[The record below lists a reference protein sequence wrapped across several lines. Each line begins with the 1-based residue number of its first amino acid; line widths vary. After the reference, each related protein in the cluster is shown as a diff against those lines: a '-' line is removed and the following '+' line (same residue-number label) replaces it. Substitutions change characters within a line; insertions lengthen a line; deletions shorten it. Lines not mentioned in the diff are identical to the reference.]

1 MKKILG
7 VIVLLIAVYFL
18 GPKPAALVLTPSAS
32 WTDIPDSVS
41 QIDAY
46 IAAKESKTVLKPGNE
61 ARVIWADSAQPK
73 KTKIVFMYVHGF
85 SASPMEGDPLHRE
98 VAKKFGANLLL
109 ARVAGH
115 GVPDSDSTYATVTA
129 DDYYQSVENYYAIA
143 KKLGDE
149 VVVLGTSFGGAMS
162 LVLAANHPEIKALML
177 YGPCIA
183 IKDPNATLLDN
194 PWGLQMAHLITGS
207 DYRDIPV
214 MAPGHAEN
222 WSLHYRLEGVVAVQ
236 NLLTH
241 AMTKKVFEK
250 VKIPVFMGYYYKDEE
265 HQDNVVSVDAM
276 KEMYA
281 ALGTPAALKREEAF
295 PNSGNHVITSNLLGK
310 LTDKPIASSEAFL
323 RDVVKLN

>member
-18 GPKPAALVLTPSAS
+18 GPKPAAPVLTPSAS

-61 ARVIWADSAQPK
+61 ARVIWADSSQPT

-129 DDYYQSVENYYAIA
+129 DDYYQRVENYYAIA

-241 AMTKKVFEK
+241 AMTKEVFEK
-250 VKIPVFMGYYYKDEE
+250 VKMPVFMGYYYKDEE

>member
-1 MKKILG
+1 MKKIL
-7 VIVLLIAVYFL
+7 VVLILLIGTYFV
-18 GPKPAALVLTPSAS
+18 GPKPETPVLTPSAS

-61 ARVIWADSAQPK
+61 ARVIWADSAQPE

-115 GVPDSDSTYATVTA
+115 GVPDSDSTYATVSA

-241 AMTKKVFEK
+241 AMTKEVFEK

-276 KEMYA
+276 KEMYV

>member
-7 VIVLLIAVYFL
+7 VVVLLIGVYFL
-18 GPKPAALVLTPSAS
+18 GPKPETPVLTPSAS
-32 WTDIPDSVS
+32 WTDIPDSVN
-41 QIDAY
+41 QIDCY
-46 IAAKESKTVLKPGNE
+46 IAFKESKMVLKPGNE
-61 ARVIWADSAQPK
+61 ARIVWADSTQPK

-115 GVPDSDSTYATVTA
+115 GVPDSDSTYANVTA

-194 PWGLQMAHLITGS
+194 PWGLQMARLITGS

-222 WSLHYRLEGVVAVQ
+222 WSLHYRLEGVVAIQ
-236 NLLTH
+236 NFLTN
-241 AMTKKVFEK
+241 AMNKEVFEK
-250 VKIPVFMGYYYKDEE
+250 VKMPVFLGYYYKDEE

-276 KEMYA
+276 KVMFEQ
-281 ALGTPAALKREEAF
+281 LGTPASLKKSEAF

-310 LTDKPIASSEAFL
+310 LTDKPIASSVAFL

>member
-1 MKKILG
+1 MKKIL
-7 VIVLLIAVYFL
+7 VVLILLIGAYFL
-18 GPKPAALVLTPSAS
+18 GPKPENPVLMPSAS

-41 QIDAY
+41 QIDSY
-46 IAAKESKTVLKPGNE
+46 IAAKESKTLLKPGNE
-61 ARVIWADSAQPK
+61 ARIIWADSAQPK

-241 AMTKKVFEK
+241 AMTKEVFEK

>member
-18 GPKPAALVLTPSAS
+18 GPKPAAPVLTPSAS

-129 DDYYQSVENYYAIA
+129 DEYYQSVENYYAIA

-241 AMTKKVFEK
+241 AMTKEVFEK

>member
-18 GPKPAALVLTPSAS
+18 GPKPEVPVLTPSAS

-241 AMTKKVFEK
+241 AMTKEVFEK

>member
-18 GPKPAALVLTPSAS
+18 GPKPAAPVLTPSAS

-162 LVLAANHPEIKALML
+162 LVLAANHSEIKALML

-241 AMTKKVFEK
+241 AMTKEVFEK

>member
-18 GPKPAALVLTPSAS
+18 GPKPAAPVLTPSAS

-214 MAPGHAEN
+214 MARRCCARPV
-222 WSLHYRLEGVVAVQ
+222 STPRRPEG
-236 NLLTH
+236 
-241 AMTKKVFEK
+241 
-250 VKIPVFMGYYYKDEE
+250 
-265 HQDNVVSVDAM
+265 
-276 KEMYA
+276 
-281 ALGTPAALKREEAF
+281 
-295 PNSGNHVITSNLLGK
+295 SGGSG
-310 LTDKPIASSEAFL
+310 A
-323 RDVVKLN
+323 

>member
-1 MKKILG
+1 MKK
-7 VIVLLIAVYFL
+7 VLLVLAVLIGAYFL
-18 GPKPAALVLTPSAS
+18 GPKPKAPVLTPSAN
-32 WTDIPDSVS
+32 WTAIPDSARAL
-41 QIDAY
+41 DAY
-46 IAAKESKTVLKPGNE
+46 IAAKESATILKAGNQ
-61 ARVIWADSAQPK
+61 ARIIWADSIQPK
-73 KTKIVFMYVHGF
+73 KTKVVFMYVHGF

-115 GVPDSDSTYATVTA
+115 GVPDSDSTYAQVTA
-129 DDYYQSVENYYAIA
+129 DEYYQSVENYYAIA

-214 MAPGHAEN
+214 MAAGHAEN

-241 AMTKKVFEK
+241 AMTQEVFEK
-250 VKIPVFMGYYYKDEE
+250 VKIPVFMGYYYKDEA
-265 HQDNVVSVDAM
+265 HQDMVVSVDAM
-276 KEMYA
+276 KVMFEQ
-281 ALGTPAALKREEAF
+281 LGTPASLKKSEAF

-310 LTDKPIASSEAFL
+310 LTEKPIASSELFL
-323 RDVVKLN
+323 RNVVKLN

>member
-18 GPKPAALVLTPSAS
+18 GPKPEVPALTPSAS

-194 PWGLQMAHLITGS
+194 PWGLQMAHLITGC

-241 AMTKKVFEK
+241 AMTKEVFEK

>member
-1 MKKILG
+1 MKKIL
-7 VIVLLIAVYFL
+7 VVLILLIGTYFV
-18 GPKPAALVLTPSAS
+18 GPKPETPVLTPSAS

-61 ARVIWADSAQPK
+61 ARVIWADSAQPE

-115 GVPDSDSTYATVTA
+115 GVPDSDSTYATVSA

-241 AMTKKVFEK
+241 AMTKEVFEK
-250 VKIPVFMGYYYKDEE
+250 VKMPVFMGYYYKDEE

>member
-18 GPKPAALVLTPSAS
+18 GPKPAAPVLTPSAS

-109 ARVAGH
+109 ARVEGH

-241 AMTKKVFEK
+241 AMTKEVFEK

-310 LTDKPIASSEAFL
+310 LTDKPIASSEDFL

>member
-1 MKKILG
+1 
-7 VIVLLIAVYFL
+7 
-18 GPKPAALVLTPSAS
+18 
-32 WTDIPDSVS
+32 
-41 QIDAY
+41 
-46 IAAKESKTVLKPGNE
+46 
-61 ARVIWADSAQPK
+61 
-73 KTKIVFMYVHGF
+73 MYVHGF

-98 VAKKFGANLLL
+98 LAKHFGANLLL

-115 GVPDSDSTYATVTA
+115 GVPDSDSTFAKVTA
-129 DDYYQSVENYYAIA
+129 DEYYQSVENYYAIA

-194 PWGLQMAHLITGS
+194 PWGLQMAHLITRS

-236 NLLTH
+236 NLLTY
-241 AMTKKVFEK
+241 AMTKEVFEK
-250 VKIPVFMGYYYKDEE
+250 VKMPVFMGYYYKDEA

-276 KEMYA
+276 KEMFA
-281 ALGTPAALKREEAF
+281 QLGTPAALKKSEAF

-310 LTDKPIASSEAFL
+310 LTDQPIAESEAFL
-323 RDVVKLN
+323 HNVVKLN

>member
-18 GPKPAALVLTPSAS
+18 GPKPAAPVLTPSAS

-162 LVLAANHPEIKALML
+162 LVLVANHPEIKALML

-241 AMTKKVFEK
+241 AMTKEVFEK

-281 ALGTPAALKREEAF
+281 AIGTPAALKREEAF

>member
-1 MKKILG
+1 MKKVL
-7 VIVLLIAVYFL
+7 VVLVLLVGAYFV
-18 GPKPAALVLTPSAS
+18 GPKPEAPVLTPSAS

-41 QIDAY
+41 QLDAY
-46 IAAKESKTVLKPGNE
+46 IVAHESKTVLKPGNE
-61 ARVIWADSAQPK
+61 ARIVWADTAQPK

-115 GVPDSDSTYATVTA
+115 GVPDSDSTFAKVTA
-129 DDYYQSVENYYAIA
+129 DEYYQSVENYYAIA

-162 LVLAANHPEIKALML
+162 LILAANHPEIKALML

-214 MAPGHAEN
+214 MAKGHAEN

-241 AMTKKVFEK
+241 AMTKEVFEK

-276 KEMYA
+276 KVMFEQ
-281 ALGTPAALKREEAF
+281 LGTPAGLKKSEAF

-310 LTDKPIASSEAFL
+310 LTDKPIASSETFL

>member
-1 MKKILG
+1 MRKIL
-7 VIVLLIAVYFL
+7 VVLILLIGAYFV
-18 GPKPAALVLTPSAS
+18 GPKPETPVLTPSAS

-46 IAAKESKTVLKPGNE
+46 IAAKESKTILKPGNE
-61 ARVIWADSAQPK
+61 ARVIWADSTQPT

-129 DDYYQSVENYYAIA
+129 DEYYQSVENYYAIA

-241 AMTKKVFEK
+241 AMTKEVFEK
-250 VKIPVFMGYYYKDEE
+250 VKIPVFMGYYYKDEA

-323 RDVVKLN
+323 RNVVKLN

>member
-7 VIVLLIAVYFL
+7 VVVLLIGVYFL
-18 GPKPAALVLTPSAS
+18 GPKPETPVLTPSAS
-32 WTDIPDSVS
+32 WTDIPDSVN
-41 QIDAY
+41 QIDCY
-46 IAAKESKTVLKPGNE
+46 IAFKESKMVLKPGNE
-61 ARVIWADSAQPK
+61 ARIVWADSTQPK

-115 GVPDSDSTYATVTA
+115 GVPDSDSTYANVTA

-194 PWGLQMAHLITGS
+194 PWGLQMARLITGS

-222 WSLHYRLEGVVAVQ
+222 WSLHYRLEGVVAIQ
-236 NLLTH
+236 NFLTN
-241 AMTKKVFEK
+241 AMNKEVFEK
-250 VKIPVFMGYYYKDEE
+250 VKMPVFLGYYYKDEE

-276 KEMYA
+276 KVMFEQ
-281 ALGTPAALKREEAF
+281 LGTPASLKKSEAF

>member
-1 MKKILG
+1 MRKIL
-7 VIVLLIAVYFL
+7 VVLILLIGAYFV
-18 GPKPAALVLTPSAS
+18 GPKPETPVLTPSAS

-46 IAAKESKTVLKPGNE
+46 IAAKESKTILKPGNE

-98 VAKKFGANLLL
+98 VANKFGANLLL

-129 DDYYQSVENYYAIA
+129 DEYYQSVENYYAIA

-241 AMTKKVFEK
+241 AMTKEVFEK
-250 VKIPVFMGYYYKDEE
+250 VKIPVFMGYYYKDEA

-323 RDVVKLN
+323 RNVVKLN

>member
-1 MKKILG
+1 MKK
-7 VIVLLIAVYFL
+7 VLLVLAVLIGAYFL
-18 GPKPAALVLTPSAS
+18 GPKPKAPVLTPSAN
-32 WTDIPDSVS
+32 WTSIPDSARAL
-41 QIDAY
+41 DAY
-46 IAAKESKTVLKPGNE
+46 IAAKESATILKAGNQ
-61 ARVIWADSAQPK
+61 ARIIWADSIQPK
-73 KTKIVFMYVHGF
+73 KTKVVFMYVHGF

-115 GVPDSDSTYATVTA
+115 GVPDSDSTYAQVTA
-129 DDYYQSVENYYAIA
+129 DEYYQSVENYYAIA

-183 IKDPNATLLDN
+183 IKDANATLLDN

-241 AMTKKVFEK
+241 AMTQEVFEK
-250 VKIPVFMGYYYKDEE
+250 VKIPVFMGYYYKDEA
-265 HQDNVVSVDAM
+265 HQDMVVSVDAM
-276 KEMYA
+276 KVMFEQ
-281 ALGTPAALKREEAF
+281 LGTPASLKKSEAF

-310 LTDKPIASSEAFL
+310 LTEKPIASSELFL
-323 RDVVKLN
+323 RNVVKLN

>member
-7 VIVLLIAVYFL
+7 VVVLLIGVYFL
-18 GPKPAALVLTPSAS
+18 GPKPETPVLTPSAS
-32 WTDIPDSVS
+32 WTDIPDSVN
-41 QIDAY
+41 QIDCY
-46 IAAKESKTVLKPGNE
+46 IAFKESKMVLKPGNE
-61 ARVIWADSAQPK
+61 ARVIWADSTQPK

-115 GVPDSDSTYATVTA
+115 GVPDSDSTYANVTA

-194 PWGLQMAHLITGS
+194 PWGLQMARLITGS

-222 WSLHYRLEGVVAVQ
+222 WSLHYRLEGVVAIQ
-236 NLLTH
+236 NFLTN
-241 AMTKKVFEK
+241 AMNKEVFEK
-250 VKIPVFMGYYYKDEE
+250 VKMPVFLGYYYKDEE

-276 KEMYA
+276 KVMFEQ
-281 ALGTPAALKREEAF
+281 LGTPASLKKSEAF

-310 LTDKPIASSEAFL
+310 LTDKPIASSVAFL

>member
-7 VIVLLIAVYFL
+7 VIVLLIGVYFL
-18 GPKPAALVLTPSAS
+18 GPKPETPTLTPSAS
-32 WTDIPDSVS
+32 WTDIPDSVN
-41 QIDAY
+41 QMDAY

-61 ARVIWADSAQPK
+61 ARVIWADSTQPK

-98 VAKKFGANLLL
+98 VAKHFGANLLL

-129 DDYYQSVENYYAIA
+129 DEYYQSVENYYAIA
-143 KKLGDE
+143 KRLGDE

-162 LVLAANHPEIKALML
+162 LVLAANHPEIKAVML

-241 AMTKKVFEK
+241 AMNKEVFEK
-250 VKIPVFMGYYYKDEE
+250 VKMPVFLGYYYKDEE

-276 KEMYA
+276 KVMFEQ
-281 ALGTPAALKREEAF
+281 LGTSASLKKSEAF

-310 LTDKPIASSEAFL
+310 LTDKPIASSVAFL

>member
-7 VIVLLIAVYFL
+7 VVVLLIGVYFL
-18 GPKPAALVLTPSAS
+18 GPKPETPTLTPSAS
-32 WTDIPDSVS
+32 WTDIPDSVN
-41 QIDAY
+41 QMDAY
-46 IAAKESKTVLKPGNE
+46 IASKESKTVLKPGNE
-61 ARVIWADSAQPK
+61 ARIVWADSTQPK
-73 KTKIVFMYVHGF
+73 KTKMVFMYVHGF

-115 GVPDSDSTYATVTA
+115 GVPDSDSTYAHVTA
-129 DDYYQSVENYYAIA
+129 DDYYQSVENFYAIA

-241 AMTKKVFEK
+241 AMKKEVFEK
-250 VKIPVFMGYYYKDEE
+250 VKMPVFLGYYYKDEE

-276 KEMYA
+276 KEMFEQ
-281 ALGTPAALKREEAF
+281 LGTPAGLKRSEAF

>member
-7 VIVLLIAVYFL
+7 VIVLFIGVYFL
-18 GPKPAALVLTPSAS
+18 GPKPETPTLTPRAS
-32 WTDIPDSVS
+32 WTDIPDSVN
-41 QIDAY
+41 QMDAY

-61 ARVIWADSAQPK
+61 ARVIWADSTQPK
-73 KTKIVFMYVHGF
+73 KTKIVLMYVHGF

-115 GVPDSDSTYATVTA
+115 GVPDSDSTYAHVTA

-236 NLLTH
+236 NFLTN
-241 AMTKKVFEK
+241 AMNKEVFEK
-250 VKIPVFMGYYYKDEE
+250 VKMPIFLGYYYKDEE

-276 KEMYA
+276 KVMFEQ
-281 ALGTPAALKREEAF
+281 LGTPASLKKSEAF

>member
-7 VIVLLIAVYFL
+7 VIVLLIGVYFL
-18 GPKPAALVLTPSAS
+18 GPKPAAPVLTPSAS
-32 WTDIPDSVS
+32 WTDIPDTVS

-61 ARVIWADSAQPK
+61 ARVIWADSTQPT

-129 DDYYQSVENYYAIA
+129 DEYYQSVENYYAIA

-241 AMTKKVFEK
+241 AMTKEVFEK
-250 VKIPVFMGYYYKDEE
+250 VKIPVFMGYYYKDEA
-265 HQDNVVSVDAM
+265 HQDNVVSVVAM

-323 RDVVKLN
+323 RNVVKLN

>member
-18 GPKPAALVLTPSAS
+18 GPKPAAPVLTPSAS

-162 LVLAANHPEIKALML
+162 LVLAANHSEIKALML

-241 AMTKKVFEK
+241 AMTKEVFEK

-310 LTDKPIASSEAFL
+310 LTDKPIASSEDFL